1 MDVRNTYSCRV
12 KGRMLLVWVPLF
24 ALHFSLAQAARPA
37 KGQLKALLAEVNILK
52 RSDALLAFEKVNA
65 FEAEFELTKDETLE
79 LLHAKT
85 RISIRDQFH
94 FNYPKY
100 LREYMLEAKR
110 LENQKH
116 IYISQRLLFIF
127 HLFNESAKKNW
138 VEKGIA
144 FFENEQDTTQMLLS
158 YAVLYT
164 HYMQRQQVDSGA
176 FYASKIIDQF
186 AYVRRTPE
194 IVNLL
199 SVPCELYS
207 TFQFN
212 DSLFQ
217 YYKKVAL
224 DAGSIRHPKDSVH
237 FLKNEISRAFYLN
250 DLNAI
255 PPIFKT
261 VYKLCPSNSYFDMRL
276 KSQFLGI
283 EKYYYQLVDS
293 VEKALAVSN
302 EYTKISQ
309 QLNLQFH
316 QALMDDLMN
325 GELLTSL
332 EVSQQKDQ
340 EEKWRLRA
348 IVIGLLLSLTI
359 AVLVGSKVL
368 KDRKKLYH
376 QKLLTHEKE
385 QELLKMKL
393 ANEQL
398 ENERKQAEIESG
410 KKDILV
416 LSSGLKQKTQLLY
429 DLKEQLKTANA
440 SSDGNQKAVSDAIL
454 KISSSGS
461 FSNDWDSIYA
471 KYQELNPGFFSNL
484 NQVGDGL
491 SVGDLKLSALIS
503 LNFSNEE
510 IAEVMHIET
519 RSVVIKKHRLKKKL
533 ELTKDDNLNEYLRR
547 MG

>member
-1 MDVRNTYSCRV
+1 MN
-12 KGRMLLVWVPLF
+12 GRQLLFWVPLLT
-24 ALHFSLAQAARPA
+24 LHFSIAEAAKPTNE
-37 KGQLKALLAEVNILK
+37 QLKSLLAEVNILK
-52 RSDALLAFEKVNA
+52 RSDAKLAFEKVNA
-65 FEAEFELTKDETLE
+65 FEAEFDLTDEQVLE
-79 LLHAKT
+79 LLHSKT
-85 RISIRDQFH
+85 RISIRDQFQ

-138 VEKGIA
+138 VEKGMA
-144 FFENEQDTTQMLLS
+144 YFEEKQDTTQMLMS

-164 HYMQRQQVDSGA
+164 HYMQKRQNDSGA
-176 FYASKIIDQF
+176 FYALKIVDQLD
-186 AYVRRTPE
+186 YVKRTPE
-194 IVNLL
+194 IINLL
-199 SVPCELYS
+199 SIPSELYS
-207 TFQFN
+207 TFQYN

-217 YYKKVAL
+217 HHKKIAL
-224 DAGSIRHPKDSVH
+224 DAGSIRHPKDSIH
-237 FLKNEISRAFYLN
+237 FLKNEISRAFYRN
-250 DLNAI
+250 DLEAI
-255 PPIFKT
+255 PPIFET
-261 VYKLCPSNSYFDMRL
+261 VYRLCPSNSYFDMRL

-309 QLNLQFH
+309 RLNIQFH

-340 EEKWRLRA
+340 EEKWRLRILVA
-348 IVIGLLLSLTI
+348 GLLLSLGV
-359 AVLVGSKVL
+359 ALLVGIKIL
-368 KDRKKLYH
+368 KDRKRLYR
-376 QKLLTHEKE
+376 QKLLTHSKE

-398 ENERKQAEIESG
+398 ENERKQTEIESG

-429 DLKEQLKTANA
+429 DLKEQLKTANT
-440 SSDGNQKAVSDAIL
+440 STDGTQKAVSDAIL

-471 KYQELNPGFFSNL
+471 KYQELNPGFFKDL
-484 NQVGDGL
+484 NKLGEGL

-533 ELTKDDNLNEYLRR
+533 DLSKDDNLNEYLRR